1 MSVLEWQRHDI
12 IWTPNSYTANSV
24 EEVLNVAVGD
34 LVGLIICRTT
44 TAFDG
49 TGTAAKFE
57 LGDDGDADR
66 YVDDG
71 ELEETSVSAAT
82 SIIRAAGASGGGY
95 VLYRSHLYTTANTI
109 DVNFTAATG
118 ADGTTGAV
126 QISIWVAHNIWLQ

>member
-1 MSVLEWQRHDI
+1 MSEQIWVWEEV

-24 EEVLNVAVGD
+24 EEVFNVAAGDMVGVI
-34 LVGLIICRTT
+34 LCRTM

-57 LGDDGDADR
+57 LGDDGDVDR
-66 YVDDG
+66 FVDDG

-82 SIIRAAGASGGGY
+82 SFIRAAGASGGGY
-95 VLYRSHLYTTANTI
+95 VLYRNHLYVAANTI

-118 ADGTTGAV
+118 ADGTTGRVHIKAAFCRNA
-126 QISIWVAHNIWLQ
+126 WTA